1 MTQHAAVTFSLT
13 SKPCKELFEPK
24 ARETAWRA
32 DVNHMCL
39 EMGYCSPIG
48 NFNGQHDDPL
58 GLGVISIEFSMRDF
72 HINSQPFLM

>member
-24 ARETAWRA
+24 ARETSWRA
-32 DVNHMCL
+32 DVNHMCVWKW
-39 EMGYCSPIG
+39 YICSPIG

-58 GLGVISIEFSMRDF
+58 ELGVIEFSMRDF